1 MLNPPIRAGKKV
13 IYSLYEKSEVIL
25 NNGGCLYIVIQKK
38 QGAESSFNKL
48 KELFS
53 DVKVIAKSKGYQ
65 IIQAIK

>member
-1 MLNPPIRAGKKV
+1 M
-13 IYSLYEKSEVIL
+13 
-25 NNGGCLYIVIQKK
+25 YIVIQKK